1 MEIFHLKNAL
11 LKYEEKLLNFSES
24 ILSTRAPPL
33 FITNKYINEI
43 CAIHVVSV
51 FIKPEFK
58 ILNCQPELENIEVGK
73 YIFVVFQN
81 KKNMDD

>member
-1 MEIFHLKNAL
+1 MEVFQLKNAL

-24 ILSTRAPPL
+24 ILSKQAPPL
-33 FITNKYINEI
+33 FITNKYMNEI
-43 CAIHVVSV
+43 CNIHVVLV

-73 YIFVVFQN
+73 YIFIAFQN
-81 KKNMDD
+81 KKKYG